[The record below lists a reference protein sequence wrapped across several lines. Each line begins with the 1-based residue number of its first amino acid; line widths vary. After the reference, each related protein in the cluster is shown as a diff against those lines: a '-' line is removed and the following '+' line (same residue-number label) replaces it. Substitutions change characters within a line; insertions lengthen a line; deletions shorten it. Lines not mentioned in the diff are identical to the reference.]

1 MKNNEMMERVRI
13 HLHIKMRDVLSLVL
27 MWEMSIS
34 TLEEL
39 LMEGWNTMSDEDW
52 IELNDIINIK
62 KEIDYGC
69 KCELQRVDGRV

>member
-1 MKNNEMMERVRI
+1 MTAKNI
-13 HLHIKMRDVLSLVL
+13 GDCLVL
-27 MWEMSIS
+27 DLMWKMSIS

-62 KEIDYGC
+62 KESDYGIC
-69 KCELQRVDGRV
+69 

>member
-39 LMEGWNTMSDEDW
+39 LMEGWNTMSDDDW

-62 KEIDYGC
+62 KESDYGIC
-69 KCELQRVDGRV
+69 

>member
-62 KEIDYGC
+62 KGE
-69 KCELQRVDGRV
+69 

>member
-62 KEIDYGC
+62 KESDYGIC
-69 KCELQRVDGRV
+69 

>member
-1 MKNNEMMERVRI
+1 MTAKNI
-13 HLHIKMRDVLSLVL
+13 GDSLVLGL

-62 KEIDYGC
+62 KESDYGIC
-69 KCELQRVDGRV
+69 

>member
-34 TLEEL
+34 TLEGL
-39 LMEGWNTMSDEDW
+39 LMEGWNPMSAEDW

-62 KEIDYGC
+62 KESDYGIC
-69 KCELQRVDGRV
+69 

>member
-13 HLHIKMRDVLSLVL
+13 HLHIKMRDALSLVL

-62 KEIDYGC
+62 KESDYGIC
-69 KCELQRVDGRV
+69 

>member
-1 MKNNEMMERVRI
+1 MKNNEMMERVCI
-13 HLHIKMRDVLSLVL
+13 HLNIKMRDVLSLVL

-62 KEIDYGC
+62 KEIDYGIC
-69 KCELQRVDGRV
+69 

>member
-34 TLEEL
+34 ILEEL

-62 KEIDYGC
+62 KESEYGIC
-69 KCELQRVDGRV
+69 